1 MHSPFSSDLHLCPTR
16 PAINALFTRFV
27 QDIAPQADALYIL
40 GDFFEYWAG
49 DDDLADPFHTAI
61 TDALAGLA
69 QRGTRIYIMHGNR
82 DFLLNDAFMRAAQAT
97 LLPDPLLLDLY
108 GAPTLLMH
116 GDTLCTDDVAYQK
129 FRVMVRGTEWQRNF
143 LAQPLSQRK
152 AQIEDLRKKSAQEK
166 SNKSAEIMDVNS
178 DAVANALREHG
189 YPRLIHGHTHR
200 PARHVHTVDGKTC
213 ERWVLPDWYAAGG
226 YLRCDEVGCVAHTLE
241 ISAEEP
247 KHRG

>member
-1 MHSPFSSDLHLCPTR
+1 MHSLFISDLHLCPTR
-16 PAINALFTRFV
+16 PAINALFTRFI
-27 QDIAPQADALYIL
+27 QDIAPQAEALYIL

-61 TDALAGLA
+61 AGTLAGLA
-69 QRGTRIYIMHGNR
+69 KRGTRVYIMHGNR
-82 DFLLNDAFMRAAQAT
+82 DFLLSDAFMRAAQAT

-178 DAVANALREHG
+178 DAVANTLRKHD

-200 PARHVHTVDGKTC
+200 PARHSHSVDGMLC
-213 ERWVLPDWYAAGG
+213 ERWVLPDWYETGG
-226 YLRCDEVGCVAHTLE
+226 YLRCGPAGCEAVGLT
-241 ISAEEP
+241 AEA
-247 KHRG
+247 